1 MSEYEIRDPVYG
13 FITFNEWEK
22 EIIDHF
28 VFQRLRR
35 IKQLAL
41 TDMVYPGATHTRFE
55 HSLGVMHLATKMY
68 DAIIR
73 DDSNKQ
79 LLTEKLNYQESGL
92 KRDRQLVR
100 LAALLHDVGHAPFSH
115 ASEAIISKNPV
126 TGKPYKHEDYTSV
139 LIKGPLRT
147 VIEDHSIN
155 KTNFSI
161 TADEIAALI
170 EGNPEILGERVFWR
184 LIISS
189 QLDADRGDYLLR
201 DSLHCGVKYGIYDL
215 DRLLVTT
222 TLGIDPETE
231 DVILGVTEGG
241 WHVAESLVI
250 ARYQM
255 FSQIY
260 FHKTR
265 RAYDHMLQEAIKNAI
280 GTLPTPDEIQKY
292 LELDDYEVWHQLKNK
307 ENDFWYG
314 SIVSRNHI
322 RKVFSIEEV
331 STSQDVAVLDKIK
344 TEFDEK
350 DIWYWEDVAKK
361 EWYKMNS
368 DGAGKEEIMII
379 GDRKGVTPLQKYSRI
394 VKNIGESMRYRLYV
408 KPNDREGAETIIKEV
423 KG

>member
-22 EIIDHF
+22 EIINHL

-35 IKQLAL
+35 IRQLAL
-41 TDMVYPGATHTRFE
+41 TDMIYPGATHTRFE

-68 DAIIR
+68 DAIVR
-73 DDSNKQ
+73 NDSNKQ
-79 LLTEKLNYQESGL
+79 LLSEKLNYQEVGL
-92 KRDRQLVR
+92 QRDRQLVR

-115 ASEAIISKNPV
+115 ASEDIISKNPV
-126 TGKPYKHEDYTSV
+126 TGKPYRHEDYTSA
-139 LIKGPLRT
+139 LIRGPLRT
-147 VIEDHSIN
+147 VIENHNIN
-155 KTNFSI
+155 KTNFNI

-184 LIISS
+184 IIISS
-189 QLDADRGDYLLR
+189 QLDADKGDYLLR

-215 DRLLVTT
+215 DRLLVTMA
-222 TLGIDPETE
+222 LGIYPETG
-231 DVILGVTEGG
+231 DVILGVNGGG

-265 RAYDHMLQEAIKNAI
+265 RAYDFMLREAIKSTI
-280 GTLPTPDEIQKY
+280 GTLPAPDEIQKY

-307 ENDFWYG
+307 ENDFWCA

-322 RKVFSIEEV
+322 RKVFSTEEMPTPQDEVV
-331 STSQDVAVLDKIK
+331 SKEIK
-344 TEFDEK
+344 TKLDEE
-350 DIWYWEDVAKK
+350 DIWYWEDMAKK
-361 EWYKMNS
+361 VWYEMNS
-368 DGAGKEEIMII
+368 GEVGKEEIMII
-379 GDRKGVTPLQKYSRI
+379 GNEEKVTPLRKYSRI
-394 VKNIGESMRYRLYV
+394 VENIGESRKIGLYV
-408 KPNDREGAETIIKEV
+408 KPDDREAAEMIIKEAQ
-423 KG
+423 G

>member
-13 FITFNEWEK
+13 FVTFNEWEK
-22 EIIDHF
+22 EIINHP

-79 LLTEKLNYQESGL
+79 LLAEKLNYQESGL

-139 LIKGPLRT
+139 LIKNPLRT
-147 VIEDHSIN
+147 VIEDHGIN

-161 TADEIAALI
+161 TADDIAALI

-215 DRLLVTT
+215 DRLLVTMA
-222 TLGIDPETE
+222 LGIDPETE

-265 RAYDHMLQEAIKNAI
+265 RAYDYMLQEAIKNAVE
-280 GTLPTPDEIQKY
+280 TLPAPDEIQKY

-331 STSQDVAVLDKIK
+331 STSQDVAVSDKIK

-379 GDRKGVTPLQKYSRI
+379 GNSNGVTPLRKYSKI
-394 VKNIGESMRYRLYV
+394 VKNIGESRRYRLYV
-408 KPNDREGAETIIKEV
+408 KPNDRDDAETIIKEV
-423 KG
+423 EE